1 MIYRP
6 DSGKRL
12 SHQNLAKFALCRKIL
27 RRQDNYPPR
36 WFKRRVGQ
44 KSPLVSED
52 WQADFQWK
60 IDALLMLWPSEKG
73 RFQAFWATYY
83 HQFQNRGTTFFMQTK
98 ARKRPAF
105 RHLRTFSRWQG
116 QNGSNAR
123 HAVLEAMLK
132 FLSRSD
138 FSPFLGICCQPR
150 RWCLKNW
157 CFFDDMLNSAPDFW
171 CSWWW
176 IWIPRFELW
185 WELRSDKGCRVADRQ
200 CTKFA
205 SH

>member
-73 RFQAFWATYY
+73 RKPFERLIITNFRTVERRFSCKQKPVNALLSGIYGLFVDGRDRTARTLDTRFWRQCWIFSHAQSSPRFWGFVAHCPPDDGRIDAFLMMWLIIRLA
-83 HQFQNRGTTFFMQTK
+83 
-98 ARKRPAF
+98 
-105 RHLRTFSRWQG
+105 S
-116 QNGSNAR
+116 
-123 HAVLEAMLK
+123 
-132 FLSRSD
+132 
-138 FSPFLGICCQPR
+138 
-150 RWCLKNW
+150 
-157 CFFDDMLNSAPDFW
+157 MLNFCIALIKEKIFLFLCW
-171 CSWWW
+171 LFLNYKLC
-176 IWIPRFELW
+176 L
-185 WELRSDKGCRVADRQ
+185 
-200 CTKFA
+200 
-205 SH
+205 